1 MLYNISC
8 DLDEIVLDVV
18 AAKHILDQLCEI
30 EPPKGDAGNLH
41 GGLQRA
47 LWLVLDSI
55 KDNLE
60 AMSEATFKAAT
71 EAKKQQPEA

>member
-1 MLYNISC
+1 MYYISS
-8 DLDEIVLDVV
+8 DIDDVVLDVI
-18 AAKHILDQLCEI
+18 AARHMLDQLCEI

-55 KDNLE
+55 KSNLE
-60 AMSEATFKAAT
+60 SISATAFEA
-71 EAKKQQPEA
+71 AKENRGN